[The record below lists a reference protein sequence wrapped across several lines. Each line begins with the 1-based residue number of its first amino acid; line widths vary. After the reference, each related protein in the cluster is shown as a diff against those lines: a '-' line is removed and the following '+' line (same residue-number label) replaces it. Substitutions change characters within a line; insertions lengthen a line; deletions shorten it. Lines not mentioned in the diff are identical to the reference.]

1 MAVSAGKTTRL
12 LSYCV
17 SLNKIRVAAV
27 QLRKYSGFENS
38 DESKRLKYFVESQD
52 TTRVWPD
59 ELMGPIS
66 PQDKRFPLPGNIGVS
81 QSQANQEQPR
91 FVLRMPDILEDST
104 QSDKQL
110 SIVSQLIA
118 ESDYL
123 DESSEMSSDGENI
136 TDSIIRKYLENATVE
151 LAIQPCPKVLYKE
164 FRSIFLEMPKQE
176 ISVLTI
182 TQKTEHEMSMWSQ
195 EVEEEREKLLKNF
208 ITTATEICHLL
219 RANNFWCDFIDPSS
233 GQAYFGPYT
242 NSTMFET
249 DDRYNSLGFRIDDLG
264 CCKVIAHKRWGS
276 HSFVGSVVTTASIHH
291 DVMTNLLKHLP

>member
-1 MAVSAGKTTRL
+1 
-12 LSYCV
+12 
-17 SLNKIRVAAV
+17 
-27 QLRKYSGFENS
+27 
-38 DESKRLKYFVESQD
+38 
-52 TTRVWPD
+52 VWPD

-91 FVLRMPDILEDST
+91 FVLVTGMPIITMQDATIYL
-104 QSDKQL
+104 Q
-110 SIVSQLIA
+110 
-118 ESDYL
+118 YL

-291 DVMTNLLKHLP
+291 DVMTNLLKH

>member
-1 MAVSAGKTTRL
+1 MIEQKMKKEVVRTGLMAVSAGKTTRL

-81 QSQANQEQPR
+81 QSQANQEQPSIA
-91 FVLRMPDILEDST
+91 LRMPDILEDST

-195 EVEEEREKLLKNF
+195 EVEEEREKLLKN
-208 ITTATEICHLL
+208 
-219 RANNFWCDFIDPSS
+219 
-233 GQAYFGPYT
+233 YFGPYT